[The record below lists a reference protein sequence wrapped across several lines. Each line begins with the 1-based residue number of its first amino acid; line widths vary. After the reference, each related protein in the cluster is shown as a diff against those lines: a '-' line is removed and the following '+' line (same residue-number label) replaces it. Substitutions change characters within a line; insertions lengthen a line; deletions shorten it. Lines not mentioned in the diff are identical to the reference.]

1 MSIVFIKV
9 FQIFVRN
16 IKQAVFSLHSNIYM
30 PLDINPKPDTIIRI
44 LMTFKGLEKPIDVTE
59 QKLQTPKRTGFT
71 AVEWGGTEIK

>member
-1 MSIVFIKV
+1 
-9 FQIFVRN
+9 
-16 IKQAVFSLHSNIYM
+16 M